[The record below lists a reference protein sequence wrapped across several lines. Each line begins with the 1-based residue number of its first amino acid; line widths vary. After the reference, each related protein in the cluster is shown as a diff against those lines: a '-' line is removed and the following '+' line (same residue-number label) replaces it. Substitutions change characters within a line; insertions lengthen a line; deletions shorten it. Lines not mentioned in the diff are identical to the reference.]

1 MNYIKSKKKIDIP
14 SGYYMGIT
22 ILIVDDDQEL
32 RSYLRRL
39 LEREQDLSVVGEAG
53 DGAMALEL
61 AEAMP
66 PDIILMD
73 FQMPRL
79 NGLDATRM
87 IKAEQPETKIIIL
100 TQYQEDPY
108 RRAAL
113 ECGADAFLPKM
124 TRLPDLLATIREVT
138 ERNSGK

>member
-1 MNYIKSKKKIDIP
+1 
-14 SGYYMGIT
+14 MGIT
-22 ILIVDDDQEL
+22 ILLVDDDQEL

-39 LEREQDLSVVGEAG
+39 LDREQDLRVVGEAG
-53 DGAMALEL
+53 DGAIAFEL
-61 AEAMP
+61 TQAMP
-66 PDIILMD
+66 PDIVLMD
-73 FQMPRL
+73 LNMPRL

-87 IKAEQPETKIIIL
+87 IKAEQPKTKVIIL

-113 ECGADAFLPKM
+113 ECGADAFLPKQ

-138 ERNSGK
+138 QGAQASRPHSQ

>member
-1 MNYIKSKKKIDIP
+1 MANA
-14 SGYYMGIT
+14 T
-22 ILIVDDDQEL
+22 RILIVDDDQNL

-39 LEREQDLSVVGEAG
+39 LDREQDLSVMGEAG

-61 AEAMP
+61 TQTMP
-66 PDIILMD
+66 PDIVLMD
-73 FQMPRL
+73 LQMPRL

-87 IKAEQPETKIIIL
+87 IKAERPEVKIIIL

-113 ECGADAFLPKM
+113 ECGADAFLPKQ
-124 TRLPDLLATIREVT
+124 TRLLDLLATIREV
-138 ERNSGK
+138 SGENLGEKTT